1 MLLSLTHFKIMTLGN
16 GNAENKN
23 LRLPLEKILDGYI
36 AAGWGIVEG
45 GSDPTKH
52 LPANFKAKVVD
63 NAHYEKRDGTL
74 SDKAFF
80 ALVFNDG
87 NRDTLEISMFQ
98 WDILRSNI
106 ATYNENGTF
115 NEFYSPNDD
124 FHKFARE
131 NAKPTMTI
139 KEWFDKIATFFAEPE
154 KIQLVKLTFR
164 GKTADTEKVKG
175 HLYNGCLIGFN
186 KIG

>member
-1 MLLSLTHFKIMTLGN
+1 MTLGN

-23 LRLPLEKILDGYI
+23 LRLPLEKIIDGYI
-36 AAGWGIVEG
+36 AAGWNKQL
-45 GSDPTKH
+45 PTD
-52 LPANFKAKVVD
+52 FKVRVVD

-80 ALVFNDG
+80 ALVFSVG
-87 NRDTLEISMFQ
+87 GRDLFEISMFQ

-106 ATYNENGTF
+106 ATYNENGAF

-131 NAKPTMTI
+131 NAAPTMTI
-139 KEWFDKIATFFAEPE
+139 KDWFDKVATFFAEPE
-154 KIQLVKLTFR
+154 KIQLVKLNFR
-164 GKTADTEKVKG
+164 GKTADTERVKG
-175 HLYNGCLIGFN
+175 HLYNGCLVGFS

>member
-1 MLLSLTHFKIMTLGN
+1 MTLGS

-36 AAGWGIVEG
+36 AAGWGVVGG
-45 GSDPTKH
+45 GSDSTKR

-63 NAHYEKRDGTL
+63 NAHYEKRDDTL
-74 SDKAFF
+74 SDKAFY
-80 ALVFNDG
+80 ALVFEYNG
-87 NRDTLEISMFQ
+87 RELLEISLFQ

-106 ATYNENGTF
+106 TTYNEDSTF
-115 NEFYSPNDD
+115 NEFWTPNDD

-139 KEWFDKIATFFAEPE
+139 KDWFEKVATFFAEPE
-154 KIQLVKLTFR
+154 KIQLVKLNFR